1 MAKEGEGDERW
12 IVNDLGI
19 TGRNVGRW
27 HWTDEDVFPWC
38 KNELK
43 QRFKNVELLSKENMR
58 ITTTSSVTT
67 KGEASIMNRKRK
79 LIAIYELDV
88 EIGWTGKLLLG
99 DSSEMTDEDSEKC
112 VVAKGKIKLPYISQE
127 IDQGSDFEINIEM
140 DSSCKKQEHK
150 IIKEALRTEGAATIK
165 KIMNEFLIALR
176 DGANVR
182 EKYQLWEEQEQ
193 NLRAS
198 SSSASHSNN
207 VGSSSDQPPSEID
220 PETGVSK
227 NVTEVVL
234 GAGGGHV
241 TEEQKKK
248 VEIKITE
255 KFKGAPLPKIFE
267 FFTEPAIISQYTQS
281 KAESEKKEGGKFSLF
296 NGKVSG
302 TFVEFVP
309 NKKIV
314 QKWRFNDWPEN
325 ATSTVTLTFDDT
337 GNGETTVKLH
347 QVDIPYKDS
356 NGYFVKEKVESGWT
370 ENFFKRIKMMLGMV
384 IGSSGF

>member
-27 HWTDEDVFPWC
+27 HWTDEDVLPWC

-43 QRFKNVELLSKENMR
+43 QRFKNVELLSKGNMR

-99 DSSEMTDEDSEKC
+99 DPSEMTDEDSEKC
-112 VVAKGKIKLPYISQE
+112 IVAKGKIKLPYISQE

-150 IIKEALRTEGAATIK
+150 MIKEALRTEGATTIK
-165 KIMNEFLIALR
+165 KIVNEFLLALR

-193 NLRAS
+193 NLKVS
-198 SSSASHSNN
+198 SSR
-207 VGSSSDQPPSEID
+207 GTSSSEQPPSEID

-241 TEEQKKK
+241 PEEQKKK

-281 KAESEKKEGGKFSLF
+281 KAESEKKTGGKFSLF
-296 NGKVSG
+296 NGKVTG
-302 TFVEFVP
+302 TFVEFTP
-309 NKKIV
+309 NQKIV
-314 QKWRFNDWPEN
+314 QKWRFDDWPEK
-325 ATSTVTLTFDDT
+325 ATSTVTLTFTDS
-337 GNGETTVKLH
+337 GNGETIVKLH

-356 NGYFVKEKVESGWT
+356 NGYYVKEKLRVDGLKTSLREL
-370 ENFFKRIKMMLGMV
+370 R
-384 IGSSGF
+384 